1 MKFLNIES
9 PFMQAMGKVADLM
22 WLNVLTLLL
31 SIPIFTAGASLTAL
45 HYMALKIVRNEECY
59 VTREYFRAFRQN
71 FKQST
76 LIWLL
81 MMVIIGLLAG
91 DYYVFRHSEVEFG
104 NVMQMVILF
113 LTVVVAF
120 TLVFVFP
127 VQAKFENTILRT
139 IKNAFFISVVLF
151 PKTILMIALY
161 AMPVVLASY
170 FPQIIPIS
178 FLLGLS
184 GPAWLSAKLYNKF
197 FSRMEEQIIEVGE
210 ADPQG
215 ESESQAEDD
224 ERIFKDELDE
234 RLIDA
239 SFDRK

>member
-1 MKFLNIES
+1 MKFLDIES
-9 PFMQAMGKVADLM
+9 PFMQLMGKIADLM
-22 WLNVLTLLL
+22 WLNILTLLF
-31 SIPIFTAGASLTAL
+31 SIPIITAGASLTAL

-59 VTREYFRAFRQN
+59 ITREYFRAFRQN

-81 MMVIIGLLAG
+81 LMVIIGLLAG
-91 DYYVFRHSEVEFG
+91 DYYVFQNSEVEFG
-104 NVMQMVILF
+104 SAMQMIILF

-139 IKNAFFISVVLF
+139 IKNAFFISVVQF

-161 AMPVVLASY
+161 VMPAVLASY
-170 FPQIIPIS
+170 FSQLVPIA

-197 FSRMEEQIIEVGE
+197 FSGMEEQMTGAA
-210 ADPQG
+210 AD
-215 ESESQAEDD
+215 SQEEGGNQTEDD

-234 RLIDA
+234 SLTGA
-239 SFDRK
+239 SSESK

>member
-22 WLNVLTLLL
+22 WLNILTLLL
-31 SIPIFTAGASLTAL
+31 SIPVFTAGASLTAL

-59 VTREYFRAFRQN
+59 VTREYFRSFRQN

-81 MMVIIGLLAG
+81 MLVIICLLAG

-104 NVMQMVILF
+104 SVMQMVILF

-139 IKNAFFISVVLF
+139 IKNAFFISVAQF
-151 PKTILMIALY
+151 PKTILMIAFY
-161 AMPVVLASY
+161 AMPGVLASY

-178 FLLGLS
+178 FLLGIS

-197 FSRMEEQIIEVGE
+197 FSRMEEQITEAGE
-210 ADPQG
+210 AASQG
-215 ESESQAEDD
+215 EGGSRAEDD